1 MWDMLSMIFT
11 TDLFFSVLRITA
23 PILLATLAALICEKA
38 GISNIGLEGTMM
50 IAALAGSLGAYY
62 SGIWLV
68 GLILAIV
75 AGMLVSA
82 VMGFFAFN
90 LKTDIILTGTAINML
105 GSGGTLF
112 LIKVITGWTEG
123 QQYASTNGMINQGL
137 QIPTINIPLLKDIP
151 YLGEIFSGHSLLT
164 YVTFILVFLVWVMLY
179 KTPLGLNIR
188 SVGENPNA
196 ASSVGISITRI
207 HYVAII
213 LAGALAGMGGA
224 FMSMYYAI
232 GWSLDMVAGRGFIAL
247 AACAMGNNEPVGGMF
262 ASLIFGFAQAVGI
275 KFSAVG
281 VDSNLVSPIPY
292 IVTILGLV
300 IFAVK
305 SIRKAKR
312 KRAANALEDKGNV
325 ASGKEATDK

>member
-1 MWDMLSMIFT
+1 MWDILSMIFT

-50 IAALAGSLGAYY
+50 IAALTGSLGAYY
-62 SGIWLV
+62 TGSWLL
-68 GLILAIV
+68 GLLLAIL

-82 VMGFFAFN
+82 LMCFFAFN

-112 LIKVITGWTEG
+112 LIKVITGLTEG
-123 QQYASTNGMINQGL
+123 QQYASTNGMITQNL
-137 QIPTINIPLLKDIP
+137 QIPTIDIPLVKNIPYI
-151 YLGEIFSGHSLLT
+151 GEIISGHSLLT
-164 YVTFILVFLVWVMLY
+164 YLTFVLVFLVWVMLY

-196 ASSVGISITRI
+196 ASSVGISIIKVDYT
-207 HYVAII
+207 AMII
-213 LAGALAGMGGA
+213 AGALAGMGGA

-247 AACAMGNNEPVGGMF
+247 AACAMGSNEPLGGML
-262 ASLIFGFAQAVGI
+262 AALIFGFAQAVGI

-292 IVTILGLV
+292 LVTIFGLV

-305 SIRKAKR
+305 SLKKAKR
-312 KRAANALEDKGNV
+312 KQAINAKNEPIKAAADN
-325 ASGKEATDK
+325 

>member
-62 SGIWLV
+62 SGSWLV

-305 SIRKAKR
+305 SIHKAKR
-312 KRAANALEDKGNV
+312 KQAANALEDKGNV

>member
-62 SGIWLV
+62 SGSWLV

-151 YLGEIFSGHSLLT
+151 YLGEIISGHSLLT

-312 KRAANALEDKGNV
+312 KQAANALEDKGNV